1 MQNKTDEAGRNMS
14 ANKEL
19 HANHKMI
26 RFLEEAKAQSE
37 MVLDALPGVFAVID
51 KSGRIFRG
59 NAKIADLLNLK
70 FESLAEG
77 RFNQLLT
84 EVNWET
90 FIEKLNESEKC
101 IDQGINFQMEL
112 LDSAKVAFDHI
123 INIRPISNLDYKST
137 ALGLFVVTGSD
148 VTEVKKVTEKMSRME
163 IELQTAKAVQDTLFP
178 EPTEFTSA
186 KISLAGSYQPAS
198 ECGGDWWFYNT
209 IGNRVFLWI
218 GDVTG
223 HGVSAALVT
232 SAARAAVS
240 GIESNPDVTPSSALT
255 ILNKAVYDAS
265 KGRKYMSFC
274 VVAIDLKS
282 GACTYS
288 SAAHELPF
296 LIQNLGSDDP
306 KGFDV
311 SYLPTA
317 NTSFLL
323 GQQEEATFSED
334 TIYLKPGD
342 GLFLYTDG
350 ITELVNP
357 AGQQWGDRKVRQT
370 ILACA
375 RETKS
380 AAKFVYKFNDD
391 MHLFRNNAEVRDDMT
406 FFVFNLINYDAAA
419 PKLKSRQTIMGSI
432 T

>member
-1 MQNKTDEAGRNMS
+1 MS

-19 HANHKMI
+19 HTNHKMI

-51 KSGRIFRG
+51 KSGRIYRG
-59 NAKIADLLNLK
+59 NSKIAELLNLK
-70 FESLAEG
+70 FESLVEG
-77 RFNQLLT
+77 HFNQLLT
-84 EVNWET
+84 EDNWAT
-90 FIEKLNESEKC
+90 FLKKLSLSENH
-101 IDQGINFQMEL
+101 INLGINFQMEL
-112 LDSAKVAFDHI
+112 IDSSKIAFDHML
-123 INIRPISNLDYKST
+123 NIRPISNPDYKST
-137 ALGLFVVTGSD
+137 ALGLFVITGSD

-178 EPTEFTSA
+178 EPTEFTTA

-209 IGNRVFLWI
+209 IGNRIFLWI

-240 GIESNPDVTPSSALT
+240 GIESNPEVTPSFALS

-265 KGRKYMSFC
+265 KGQKYMSFC
-274 VVAIDLKS
+274 VVAIDLKT
-282 GACTYS
+282 GACSYS
-288 SAAHELPF
+288 TAAHELPF
-296 LIQNLGSDDP
+296 LIKSLGSEDP

-311 SYLPTA
+311 TYLPTA

-323 GQQEEATFSED
+323 GQQKDAVFFED

-357 AGQQWGDRKVRQT
+357 SGQQWGDRKVRQA

-380 AAKFVYKFNDD
+380 AAKFVYKFNND
-391 MHLFRNNAEVRDDMT
+391 MHTFRDNAEVRDDMT

-419 PKLKSRQTIMGSI
+419 PNLKTRHTIMGSI